1 MLNVPTRRLR
11 NLWKFYRTDTIAFL
25 LTLLALLAA
34 LVWSGQVIVVLACAA
49 AAFASGWS
57 LFRRRAERRA
67 KVLPFAFDV
76 RGMVDQ
82 LSVTADRL
90 SESIRSIND
99 VTSQQSRGA
108 HEQADL
114 IARTNTLLDDFLD
127 LSSRVQEQARALT
140 AVAKQAA
147 ETSQSGQAAIRQAI
161 DGMARIRVQVS
172 AIAGT
177 ILALAQFT
185 QRIDDIIS
193 SVSEIATQSNLLA
206 LNASIEA
213 ARAGVH
219 GRGFAVVAD
228 EVRSLSQGST
238 QAARQVRA
246 ILGEI
251 QTAMKET
258 VRATEE
264 GLEGVDEG
272 TSRTQQA
279 DEVITRLADNI
290 DASYK
295 AVNRIYEIIRQQVD
309 GLEEI
314 AISMERIDRITQK
327 NLASTRSV
335 EIVSVELTQL
345 ATDLQ
350 ITVGMSDYSQ
360 NAAVQQNTG
369 EDAKEN
375 AGQPD
380 SHPQYD
386 SPPQQ

>member
-1 MLNVPTRRLR
+1 MFKDSTRRLR
-11 NLWKFYRTDTIAFL
+11 NLWKFYRSGTITFLAALVAFIAVL
-25 LTLLALLAA
+25 GTGSPLIVVVTSGGALLAA
-34 LVWSGQVIVVLACAA
+34 AWN
-49 AAFASGWS
+49 
-57 LFRRRAERRA
+57 LFHRRAERNKAR
-67 KVLPFAFDV
+67 VMPFAVDM

-82 LSVTADRL
+82 LSTTADSL

-99 VTSQQSRGA
+99 VTAQQSRGA
-108 HEQADL
+108 YEQADL
-114 IARTNTLLDDFLD
+114 IARTNTLLGDFID
-127 LSSRVQEQARALT
+127 LASRVQEQARSLT

-147 ETSQSGQAAIRQAI
+147 ETSESGQEAIRQAI
-161 DGMARIRVQVS
+161 EGMARIRAQVS

-213 ARAGVH
+213 ARAGAH

-251 QTAMKET
+251 QSAMRET

-272 TSRTQQA
+272 TARTQQA
-279 DEVITRLADNI
+279 DEVITRLAENI

-335 EIVSVELTQL
+335 ETVSLELTRL

-350 ITVGMSDYSQ
+350 ITVGMSDMSQ
-360 NAAVQQNTG
+360 NPAVDQDAG
-369 EDAKEN
+369 EDAEEN

-380 SHPQYD
+380 SDPQHEGT
-386 SPPQQ
+386 P